1 MVTPSYYADA
11 RRYSRQDPT
20 YGYSD
25 RPQRLSHSSES
36 RSSTMT
42 EREPDTDTPPRKR
55 IAVACGRCRKRK
67 IRCSGDPGH
76 GLPCQNCKAAG
87 ADSCMFLRVA
97 STEAPFVTT
106 SEFAYEMKAARAY
119 QAHHGMASPLTASP
133 PHYASE
139 IHDGLARYPPS
150 STVYSPY
157 TGGGK
162 YYSPAATMPTWSAT
176 AGYSD
181 DGTGAVDYSAAA
193 TMGYSYPYHSHD
205 PGYYYRMTAKAAAA
219 ASTAG
224 DLYADATASY
234 GYGSSSSAALLHR
247 PAAATASVHSE
258 GPSFSLSNVAASLPH
273 AGGGG
278 SGDRLLPNPTSRLPN
293 TNVLAY
299 RTDTGA
305 PAVSYAASA
314 SSSKSSGSPTS
325 QTSQPT
331 TAVAEV
337 TTAYSAPVAG
347 SGSYE
352 SSSLSTYPPP
362 AHTLPS
368 MAHHRL
374 STAADMAGYPPSSST
389 TGGGGGGGGG
399 DSIFSAAE
407 TSLRT
412 HGSASELSYKYTDGP
427 SVSSSSASLSAGRRG
442 SDETTGPSS
451 GSSGSL
457 SNGQQYTVTAPSAAG
472 LYAAVTGHGRHHVS
486 QYMISDDVADD
497 DDHHHHHHQHHH
509 HQADRRSACGLSAS

>member
-25 RPQRLSHSSES
+25 RPQRISHSSES

-76 GLPCQNCKAAG
+76 GLPCQNCKSAG

-97 STEAPFVTT
+97 STEAPFVNTP
-106 SEFAYEMKAARAY
+106 EFAYEIKAARAY
-119 QAHHGMASPLTASP
+119 QAHQGMASPLTASP

-139 IHDGLARYPPS
+139 IHDGLTRYPPS
-150 STVYSPY
+150 STTGYSPY

-162 YYSPAATMPTWSAT
+162 YYSAAAAMPTWSAT
-176 AGYSD
+176 PGYSD

-205 PGYYYRMTAKAAAA
+205 PGYYYRMSAKAAAA

-224 DLYADATASY
+224 DLYADAAASY
-234 GYGSSSSAALLHR
+234 GYGGSNAALLHR
-247 PAAATASVHSE
+247 SAATASVHSE

-278 SGDRLLPNPTSRLPN
+278 GGDRLLPNPTSRLSN
-293 TNVLAY
+293 TNVLTY

-337 TTAYSAPVAG
+337 ATAYSAPVAG

-352 SSSLSTYPPP
+352 SSSLSAYPPP

-374 STAADMAGYPPSSST
+374 STAADITGYPPSSST
-389 TGGGGGGGGG
+389 TGGGGGGGG
-399 DSIFSAAE
+399 DPIFSAAE

-427 SVSSSSASLSAGRRG
+427 SASSSSSSSLSAGRRG
-442 SDETTGPSS
+442 SDEASGPSS

-457 SNGQQYTVTAPSAAG
+457 SNGQQYTVTTASAAG
-472 LYAAVTGHGRHHVS
+472 LYAAVTAHGRHHVS

-497 DDHHHHHHQHHH
+497 D
-509 HQADRRSACGLSAS
+509 

>member
-119 QAHHGMASPLTASP
+119 QAHQGMASPLTASP

-150 STVYSPY
+150 STGYSPY

-162 YYSPAATMPTWSAT
+162 YYSPAATMPTWSAA

-224 DLYADATASY
+224 DF
-234 GYGSSSSAALLHR
+234 
-247 PAAATASVHSE
+247 E

-273 AGGGG
+273 AGGSG

-305 PAVSYAASA
+305 SAVSYAASA

-337 TTAYSAPVAG
+337 TTAYSAPVVG

-352 SSSLSTYPPP
+352 SSSLSAYPPP
-362 AHTLPS
+362 THTLPS
-368 MAHHRL
+368 MSHHRL
-374 STAADMAGYPPSSST
+374 STAADMT
-389 TGGGGGGGGG
+389 
-399 DSIFSAAE
+399 
-407 TSLRT
+407 
-412 HGSASELSYKYTDGP
+412 
-427 SVSSSSASLSAGRRG
+427 
-442 SDETTGPSS
+442 
-451 GSSGSL
+451 
-457 SNGQQYTVTAPSAAG
+457 
-472 LYAAVTGHGRHHVS
+472 
-486 QYMISDDVADD
+486 
-497 DDHHHHHHQHHH
+497 
-509 HQADRRSACGLSAS
+509 